1 MNRRAFLVS
10 AVGCGVTAVAGCS
23 SLLEASRPDELEGTD
38 PESQLPTPTLGSG
51 DVTVDVYEDLGCRY
65 CHEFQADVF
74 PDLEDSYLETG
85 GITYRHFD
93 FPVEAADE
101 SVAMANAARAVQA
114 ETGTDDDSNGQFFE
128 YKSAVME
135 HDDWNDEA
143 LAELAEPVGVDPA
156 SVSSALADDTY
167 YPTLAA
173 DWERGAEGGVE
184 RTPTVVVD
192 GEIVDEPLEFDEIAA
207 AIDDAS

>member
-1 MNRRAFLVS
+1 M
-10 AVGCGVTAVAGCS
+10 
-23 SLLEASRPDELEGTD
+23 
-38 PESQLPTPTLGSG
+38 
-51 DVTVDVYEDLGCRY
+51 TVDVYEDLGCRY

-173 DWERGAEGGVE
+173 DWERGAEGASNARRRSSSTARSSTNRSSSTNCG
-184 RTPTVVVD
+184 RDRRRILTVLVT
-192 GEIVDEPLEFDEIAA
+192 IRY
-207 AIDDAS
+207 